1 MIAQNLE
8 NTNDMKNTGFGHEV
22 TCHGAWSIRGSGV
35 VKLNFAV
42 EKLNF
47 AVERL
52 NFAVVTK
59 TPKIHQN
66 LEQIEHLSF
75 IYQIPFDESKSKTNL
90 NWTVMNDI

>member
-1 MIAQNLE
+1 M
-8 NTNDMKNTGFGHEV
+8 
-22 TCHGAWSIRGSGV
+22 TCYGAWSIRGPGV

-66 LEQIEHLSF
+66 LEQIEHLS
-75 IYQIPFDESKSKTNL
+75 IKYRSMSQTHKQI
-90 NWTVMNDI
+90 

>member
-8 NTNDMKNTGFGHEV
+8 NKNDMKNASFGHEV
-22 TCHGAWSIRGSGV
+22 TCYGARSIRGPGV

-66 LEQIEHLSF
+66 LEQIEHLS
-75 IYQIPFDESKSKTNL
+75 IKYRSMSQTHKQI
-90 NWTVMNDI
+90 

>member
-1 MIAQNLE
+1 MRRIWKTKTIL
-8 NTNDMKNTGFGHEV
+8 KNASFGHEV
-22 TCHGAWSIRGSGV
+22 TCYGAWSIRGPGV

-59 TPKIHQN
+59 TPKIHQI
-66 LEQIEHLSF
+66 LEQIEHLS
-75 IYQIPFDESKSKTNL
+75 IGYRSISQNHKQI
-90 NWTVMNDI
+90 

>member
-8 NTNDMKNTGFGHEV
+8 NKNDMKNASFGHEV
-22 TCHGAWSIRGSGV
+22 TCYGAWSIRCPGV

-47 AVERL
+47 AV
-52 NFAVVTK
+52 VTK

-66 LEQIEHLSF
+66 HEQVEHLS
-75 IYQIPFDESKSKTNL
+75 IRYRSMSQNHKQI
-90 NWTVMNDI
+90 

>member
-1 MIAQNLE
+1 
-8 NTNDMKNTGFGHEV
+8 MKNTGFGHEV
-22 TCHGAWSIRGSGV
+22 TCYGAWSIRGSGV

-66 LEQIEHLSF
+66 LEQIEHLS
-75 IYQIPFDESKSKTNL
+75 IRYRLMSQNQKQI
-90 NWTVMNDI
+90 